1 MAHIFK
7 LYHWQFYIGTQNLYR
22 MAKRKY
28 VKIYFKTLLPLERNG
43 DLKTNASLVDIF
55 KQFQSI

>member
-1 MAHIFK
+1 M
-7 LYHWQFYIGTQNLYR
+7 YR